1 MADNNA
7 EQKPQAAEGK
17 KEEKKESL
25 LESMAK
31 EAPSVVSAITGT
43 AALIASGL
51 LYGIGG
57 PVVNIHG
64 VPINTGTLSVAGSQP
79 LGDLITEE
87 KPKYARR
94 VFYGIL
100 QGPVFNLMFNAS
112 LAAAG
117 SYGLDGI
124 LSAPLVAGG
133 ITLAAAPILT
143 AMFYPVKYFLD
154 TGSFKGFYKSFKD
167 NYGKETLYTAVGF
180 GIPTAIAAAYATANI
195 AFAPYLLPVA
205 AASNIIYK
213 VVRKI
218 MKKEKIYPARII
230 TYPIGGAISVMGRIY
245 NGFTSAAYRF
255 GSWIDSAISSPAPA
269 PKPAPAPTAAP
280 APQPA

>member
-7 EQKPQAAEGK
+7 EKKPQAAEGK

-133 ITLAAAPILT
+133 ITLA
-143 AMFYPVKYFLD
+143 
-154 TGSFKGFYKSFKD
+154 
-167 NYGKETLYTAVGF
+167 
-180 GIPTAIAAAYATANI
+180 
-195 AFAPYLLPVA
+195 
-205 AASNIIYK
+205 
-213 VVRKI
+213 
-218 MKKEKIYPARII
+218 
-230 TYPIGGAISVMGRIY
+230 
-245 NGFTSAAYRF
+245 
-255 GSWIDSAISSPAPA
+255 
-269 PKPAPAPTAAP
+269 
-280 APQPA
+280 